1 MANIINPSD
10 LTFNGEEVR
19 AISEAI
25 MEEVFAKPALTEV
38 LTPYTGIK
46 AKKQIAFLGRLNGLV
61 GQASDT
67 SQCAPV
73 ENTAGITN
81 TEKFWNPVYID
92 DRFSECWTDL
102 LDTFF
107 IYATRNGLEKADLT
121 TTEFADFFIER
132 YQDEIFEAMHRFIW
146 FGDTDAAAITASPA
160 GNFAAA
166 TFVAKRWNAIDGIWK
181 QLYAIVAADSDRRTS
196 GAGTISTYNAQALA
210 ADQAFDAA
218 ATTNRVVTKTLQ
230 DVIFN
235 ADYRLQD
242 KQDKIILVTKSV
254 ADQYIRELEAETS
267 NGIDVAFEYLQDG
280 IMVLKRMGVT
290 IIALSF
296 WDRMITGYTSNAAG
310 TGYFRRHRVLMTTKE
325 NLAFGTEEEGNLS
338 NVEVFYDK
346 RLKTN
351 YFDFA
356 ANLDAKVLQDYMI
369 QVSY

>member
-1 MANIINPSD
+1 MADIINPSD

-25 MEEVFAKPALTEV
+25 MEEVYAKPALTEM

-61 GQASDT
+61 GQATDT

-73 ENTAGITN
+73 ENTAVITN

-107 IYATRNGLEKADLT
+107 IYSTRNGLEKADLT
-121 TTEFADFFIER
+121 TTDFADFFIER
-132 YQDEIFEAMHRFIW
+132 YKDEIWEAMLRFIW

-160 GNFAAA
+160 GNFAPA
-166 TFVAKRWNAIDGIWK
+166 TFTAKRWNAIDGLWK

-196 GAGTISTYNAQALA
+196 GAGTISVKNAEAVA
-210 ADQAFDAA
+210 ADQEFDATDTA
-218 ATTNRVVTKTLQ
+218 NRVVTNTLQ
-230 DVIFN
+230 QVIFG

-242 KQDKIILVTKSV
+242 KSDKIIIVTKSV
-254 ADQYIRELEAETS
+254 ADQYIRELESGVAYGIETS
-267 NGIDVAFEYLQDG
+267 FEYVQDG
-280 IMVLKRMGVT
+280 VMILKRMGVT
-290 IIALSF
+290 IIALTF
-296 WDRMITGYTSNAAG
+296 WDRMIRGYMSNAAG
-310 TGYFRRHRVLMTTKE
+310 TGYFRPHRVLMTTKE

-338 NVEVFYDK
+338 DVEVFYDK

-356 ANLDAKVLQDYMI
+356 ANLDAKVLEDYMV

>member
-1 MANIINPSD
+1 MADIINPSD

-25 MEEVFAKPALTEV
+25 MEEVYAKPALTEV
-38 LTPYTGIK
+38 LTAYTGIK

-61 GQASDT
+61 GQATDT
-67 SQCAPV
+67 SSCAPV

-102 LDTFF
+102 LETFF
-107 IYATRNGLEKADLT
+107 IYATNNGLEKADLT
-121 TTEFADFFIER
+121 STEFADFFIER

-160 GNFAAA
+160 GNFKAAG
-166 TFVAKRWNAIDGIWK
+166 FVAKRWNAIDGLWK

-196 GAGTISTYNAQALA
+196 GTGTISVKNAEATF
-210 ADQAFDAA
+210 ADQEFDSTD
-218 ATTNRVVTKTLQ
+218 TTNRVVTKTLQ
-230 DVIFN
+230 DVIFG

-296 WDRMITGYTSNAAG
+296 WDRMIRGYMENAAG
-310 TGYFRRHRVLMTTKE
+310 TGYFRPHRVLMTTKS
-325 NLAFGTEEEGNLS
+325 NLAFGTEEEQNLS

-351 YFDFA
+351 YFDFG
-356 ANLDAKVLQDYMI
+356 ANLDAKVLEDYMI

>member
-1 MANIINPSD
+1 MADIINPSD

-25 MEEVFAKPALTEV
+25 MEEVFAKPALTEL

-61 GQASDT
+61 GQATDT
-67 SQCAPV
+67 SSCAPV

-81 TEKFWNPVYID
+81 TEKFWDPVYID

-107 IYATRNGLEKADLT
+107 IYATKNGLEKADLT
-121 TTEFADFFIER
+121 STDFADFFIER
-132 YQDEIFEAMHRFIW
+132 YKDEIWEAMLRFIW
-146 FGDTDAAAITASPA
+146 FGDTDAAATTASPA
-160 GNFAAA
+160 GNFAPA
-166 TFVAKRWNAIDGIWK
+166 TFVAKRWNAIDGLWK
-181 QLYAIVAADSDRRTS
+181 QLFAIVAADSSRRTS
-196 GAGTISTYNAQALA
+196 GSGTISTYNAESLA

-230 DVIFN
+230 DVIFG

-242 KQDKIILVTKSV
+242 KQDKIIIVTKSV

-280 IMVLKRMGVT
+280 IMMLKRMGVT

-296 WDRMITGYTSNAAG
+296 WDRMITGYSSNG
-310 TGYFRRHRVLMTTKE
+310 TGGYFRRHRVLMTTKE

-338 NVEVFYDK
+338 DVQVFYDQ

-351 YFDFA
+351 YFDFG
-356 ANLDAKVLQDYMI
+356 ANLDAKVLQDYMV
-369 QVSY
+369 QVAY

>member
-10 LTFNGEEVR
+10 LAFNGEEVR

-38 LTPYTGIK
+38 LTAYTGIK
-46 AKKQIAFLGRLNGLV
+46 AKKQIVFLGRLNGLV

-67 SQCAPV
+67 STCAPV

-102 LDTFF
+102 LETFF
-107 IYATRNGLEKADLT
+107 IYATKNGLEKADLT
-121 TTEFADFFIER
+121 TTDFATFFIER

-146 FGDTDAAAITASPA
+146 FGDEDAASIAASPA
-160 GNFAAA
+160 GNFAVA
-166 TFVAKRWNAIDGIWK
+166 TFVAKRWNAIDGLWK
-181 QLYAIVAADSDRRTS
+181 QLFAIAAADADRRTS
-196 GAGTISTYNAQALA
+196 GTGTISVKNDEATFAL
-210 ADQAFDAA
+210 QAFNDTD
-218 ATTNRVVTKTLQ
+218 TTNRVVTKTLQ
-230 DVIFN
+230 KVIFG

-242 KQDKIILVTKSV
+242 KQDKVIIVTKSV

-267 NGIDVAFEYLQDG
+267 NGIDVAFTYLQDG

-296 WDRMITGYTSNAAG
+296 WDRMITGYTQNAAG
-310 TGYFRRHRVLMTTKE
+310 TGYFRRHRILMTVKE
-325 NLAFGTEEEGNLS
+325 NLAFGTEEESNLS
-338 NVEVFYDK
+338 EVDVFYDK
-346 RLKTN
+346 KLKTN
-351 YFDFA
+351 YFDFG
-356 ANLDAKVLQDYMI
+356 ANLDAKVLQDYMV

>member
-1 MANIINPSD
+1 MGNIINASD

-38 LTPYTGIK
+38 LTAYTGIK

-61 GQASDT
+61 GQASGT
-67 SQCAPV
+67 SCAPT

-107 IYATRNGLEKADLT
+107 IYATKNGLEKADLT
-121 TTEFADFFIER
+121 STDFADFFIER
-132 YQDEIFEAMHRFIW
+132 YKDEIWEAMLRFIW

-166 TFVAKRWNAIDGIWK
+166 TFVASRWDAIDGLWK

-196 GAGTISTYNAQALA
+196 GAGTISVRNAEDAA
-210 ADQAFDAA
+210 ADQAFTSTD
-218 ATTNRVVTKTLQ
+218 TTNRVVTKTLQ
-230 DVIFN
+230 QVIFG

-242 KQDKIILVTKSV
+242 KQDKIIIVTKSV

-296 WDRMITGYTSNAAG
+296 WDRMITGYTSNSTG
-310 TGYFRRHRVLMTTKE
+310 NGYFRRHRVLMSTKT

-338 NVEVFYDK
+338 DCEVFYDK
-346 RLKTN
+346 RLKQN
-351 YFDFA
+351 YFDFG
-356 ANLDAKVLQDYMI
+356 ANLDAKVLQDYMV

>member
-38 LTPYTGIK
+38 LTAYTGIK

-61 GQASDT
+61 GQAHDT
-67 SQCAPV
+67 SSCAPV

-81 TEKFWNPVYID
+81 TEKFWNPVFID
-92 DRFSECWTDL
+92 DRFSECWDDL

-107 IYATRNGLEKADLT
+107 IYGTRNGVDKGDLS

-146 FGDTDAAAITASPA
+146 FGDTDAAATTASPA
-160 GNFAAA
+160 GNFAPAS
-166 TFVAKRWNAIDGIWK
+166 FVAKRWNAIDGIWK
-181 QLYAIVAADSDRRTS
+181 QLFAIVAADSDRRTS
-196 GAGTISTYNAQALA
+196 GAGTISVKNAEATA
-210 ADQAFDAA
+210 ANQAFNATD
-218 ATTNRVVTKTLQ
+218 TTNRVVTKTLQ
-230 DVIFN
+230 NVIFG

-242 KQDKIILVTKSV
+242 KQDKILIVTKSV

-280 IMVLKRMGVT
+280 VMVLKRMGVT

-296 WDRMITGYTSNAAG
+296 WDRMITGYTSNG
-310 TGYFRRHRVLMTTKE
+310 TGGYFRRHRVLMTTKE

-338 NVEVFYDK
+338 AVKVFYDNVTN
-346 RLKTN
+346 KT
-351 YFDFA
+351 YFDFG
-356 ANLDAKVLQDYMI
+356 ANLDAKVLQDYMV
-369 QVSY
+369 QVAY